1 MFDNP
6 YRIVKKLS
14 LGETRKFFYTQ
25 DTPEQRWTEV
35 AGEDIDNV
43 IHLCKAMK
51 KLVYKGRPKGLVNGL
66 AKVLYEYVYK
76 EHGRYIEDSDFWAEQ
91 CGELSRPL
99 MAFIQRQYTLAHIG
113 CSVVVFWDAHA
124 EEMVCVRS
132 LDWNGADDLAPCTR
146 KFVFADN
153 NKQEVGVQVAGIAGM
168 VGMLTGMKEQFSICI
183 NYAPWTASARFH
195 ADPTFLI
202 RDLLSDDSVITYSDA
217 CAAVEG
223 WRTGAPC
230 FITLC
235 GRERKEAC
243 VVEFGKGDHKEIRGI
258 ADGKDYLVQ
267 TNHYDET
274 SPFKKH
280 NKEQYESADFNDDQW
295 YWSKLLKNSLQ
306 RRTMLETAMAT
317 LPAGKIDIAEHILQ
331 RYCEPPLMNFESAQW
346 VVMRPKSQ
354 QMDIYFCTRSA
365 SCPENPFKKKVTG
378 KGDMY

>member
-1 MFDNP
+1 MFENP
-6 YRIVKKLS
+6 YRFVKKLGPS
-14 LGETRKFFYTQ
+14 ETRKFYYIQ
-25 DTPEQRWTEV
+25 ASPEKRWVEV
-35 AGEDIDNV
+35 ADKDLGDV
-43 IHLCKAMK
+43 TSLCRAMK
-51 KLVYKGRPKGLVNGL
+51 KLVYKGRPNGLVTGL

-91 CGELSRPL
+91 CGELSKSL
-99 MAFIQRQYTLAHIG
+99 MAFIQRQYTLAHMG

-124 EEMVCVRS
+124 DEMVCVRS

-183 NYAPWTASARFH
+183 NYAPWTASARFQ

-202 RDLLSDDSVITYSDA
+202 RDLLSDDSVTTYSDA
-217 CAAVEG
+217 CAAVES

-235 GRERKEAC
+235 GRAKGEAC
-243 VVEFGKGDHKEIRGI
+243 VVAFGKGDRKEICGVGE
-258 ADGKDYLVQ
+258 GKEYLVQ
-267 TNHYDET
+267 TNHYDDA

-280 NKEQYESADFNDDQW
+280 NKKQYSDPGFSDAKW

-306 RRTMLETAMAT
+306 RRTILEDTMEA
-317 LPAGKIDIAEHILQ
+317 LPADKPGMVDHILQ

-354 QMDIYFCTRSA
+354 QMDIYSCTSA
-365 SCPENPFKKKVTG
+365 ESCPENPFKKNLSG
-378 KGDMY
+378 EGDIY